1 MSQKNYYHI
10 IIKETSEKEELLKN
24 YQKRIKNLE
33 ARGLEEFQK
42 RILRILGEIDKKV
55 KFVGGNWNARWKGFL
70 NQLKN
75 AINEKL
81 IQVSDDFSPHPVRF
95 VPQMLKNLGLDNLLE
110 ILELK
115 TEILKLQRQKI
126 IDREK
131 ERRYERIKKTFEK
144 MGWILEV
151 KPSCRSV
158 TVLRKEDKC
167 RRVIFGRIEK
177 MKKRGGKE

>member
-1 MSQKNYYHI
+1 MNQKNNSHI
-10 IIKETSEKEELLKN
+10 IIKEANEREELLKK
-24 YQKRIKNLE
+24 YQERIKNLE
-33 ARGLEEFQK
+33 VRGLEEFQRK
-42 RILRILGEIDKKV
+42 VLWILGEIDEKV

-81 IQVSDDFSPHPVRF
+81 IQVSDDSSPHPVRF
-95 VPQMLKNLGLDNLLE
+95 VPQVLKNLGLNNLLE

-144 MGWILEV
+144 VGWILEV
-151 KPSCRSV
+151 KPSRRSV
-158 TVLRKEDKC
+158 TVLRKEDRCKQ
-167 RRVIFGRIEK
+167 VIFGRIEK
-177 MKKRGGKE
+177 MKKTGGKK